1 VVRSV
6 DDFDDVAAGDI
17 VVCQMTNPALVVLF
31 TKIIGLVT
39 DTGGTTSH
47 PAVLAREFGIPAVV
61 GTSEATHRIA
71 SGDRLRVDGT
81 NGTVDI
87 VARAAGQVNR
97 DESSSG

>member
-1 VVRSV
+1 
-6 DDFDDVAAGDI
+6 
-17 VVCQMTNPALVVLF
+17 VVLF

-87 VARAAGQVNR
+87 VARAANHMNR
-97 DESSSG
+97 DESSPG

>member
-1 VVRSV
+1 
-6 DDFDDVAAGDI
+6 
-17 VVCQMTNPALVVLF
+17 
-31 TKIIGLVT
+31 
-39 DTGGTTSH
+39 
-47 PAVLAREFGIPAVV
+47 VV

-87 VARAAGQVNR
+87 VARAAGQINR